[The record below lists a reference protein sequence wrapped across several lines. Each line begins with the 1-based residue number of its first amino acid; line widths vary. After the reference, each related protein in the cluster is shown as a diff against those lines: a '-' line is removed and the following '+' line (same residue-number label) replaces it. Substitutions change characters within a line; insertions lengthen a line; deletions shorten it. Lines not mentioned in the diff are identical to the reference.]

1 MGVLTLT
8 ARIKAV
14 VIIARPH
21 NVFITLLGVILGA
34 LFVEPNA
41 YRDPAWLLISS
52 TPALMIAAGGYIVN
66 DYYDIDIDRRS
77 KPWRPLVKGD
87 ISPQTAL
94 LVSILLI
101 VLGCSIAFLLFGAF
115 IGAFVSINALITYL
129 YSWKLKRLG
138 LIGNIAVSL
147 LSANSILYGG
157 LTYMSISERIEALP
171 LLLIPWSFA
180 IIMSLS
186 REIVKGIEDIEGD
199 KVYGVRT
206 VAVKRGYRF
215 ASITSTFL
223 LTLLLAIVGI
233 PFIIKQSMIYIT
245 LATISI
251 AIFLASTIKIAAS
264 KNIEDAIK
272 DASLSRS
279 VSKLSLLLGTIAFI
293 AWALT

>member
-1 MGVLTLT
+1 MTLT
-8 ARIKAV
+8 TRIKAA

-21 NVFITLLGVILGA
+21 NVLITLLGVILGA

-41 YRDPAWLLISS
+41 YRDPMWLLISS
-52 TPALMIAAGGYIVN
+52 TPALMIAAGGYMIN
-66 DYYDIDIDRRS
+66 DYYDRDIDRKS

-101 VLGCSIAFLLFGAF
+101 VVGCAIAFLLFGIF
-115 IGAFVSINALITYL
+115 IGVFVSINALITYL

-157 LTYMSISERIEALP
+157 LTYMLISERIKVLP

-180 IIMSLS
+180 IVMSLS

-199 KVYGVRT
+199 KAYGVRT
-206 VAVKRGYRF
+206 IAVISGYRF
-215 ASITSTFL
+215 ASIISTSL

-245 LATISI
+245 LAIISI

-264 KNIEDAIK
+264 KNIEDAIRV
-272 DASLSRS
+272 ASLSRS

>member
-1 MGVLTLT
+1 MGGLTLT
-8 ARIKAV
+8 TRIKAA

-41 YRDPAWLLISS
+41 YRDPMWLLISS
-52 TPALMIAAGGYIVN
+52 TPALMIAAGGYMIN
-66 DYYDIDIDRRS
+66 DYYDMDIDRKS

-94 LVSILLI
+94 LVSISLI
-101 VLGCSIAFLLFGAF
+101 VMGCAIAFLLFGAF
-115 IGAFVSINALITYL
+115 ICVFVSINALITYL

-157 LTYMSISERIEALP
+157 LTYMLISEKIEALP

-180 IIMSLS
+180 IVMSIS

-199 KVYGVRT
+199 KAYGVRT
-206 VAVKRGYRF
+206 IAVIRGYRF
-215 ASITSTFL
+215 ASIISTFL
-223 LTLLLAIVGI
+223 LTLLLAIVGV

-245 LATISI
+245 LAIISI

-264 KNIEDAIK
+264 KNIEDAIRV
-272 DASLSRS
+272 ASLSRS
-279 VSKLSLLLGTIAFI
+279 ISKLSLLLGTIAFI